1 MSLCTATASLRL
13 HRHDL
18 ARTLQLDSIPIV
30 ATVIVGGSVQRR
42 LSAVQTHD
50 R

>member
-1 MSLCTATASLRL
+1 MSLRTVTASLRL
-13 HRHDL
+13 HRHRL
-18 ARTLQLDSIPIV
+18 ARALRLDSIPIIL
-30 ATVIVGGSVQRR
+30 TVFAGGSVQHR